1 MNRGRLR
8 PVPDKEDVTIKVMAP
23 PPSPASGSGK
33 AALVISILALV
44 TTVAFVAV
52 SAPVVANRI
61 SLLQDAVDETAA
73 ITAGNISFV
82 GDVTGNTT
90 LNVVSG
96 IQGAPVDASGPV
108 YGDIFTYDGA
118 SWTTQNRVNVTGNVT
133 TASHLVTDKITSSTR
148 TSPILVE
155 SNPRPQATSV
165 LYLINTTSLI
175 SYDVQSGIMTVI
187 GTLAAVLEDIAF
199 CPDGTL
205 YGKGSAGTLYE
216 IDPLTA
222 NFTLIASGYPEQANT
237 NTLACSPDGELYG
250 TYYGY
255 IYRYSRTNSSYE
267 NLGSFPEGNSNQ
279 GDLVFVGSTMYF
291 GTYYRA
297 LRAFPNPSDPS
308 TSYDINQIGGS
319 DPSSGSLLTL
329 GFGTTCTD
337 DGVQLWGTN
346 GASLYQIDTYSA
358 DVASIVTLPSSASNY
373 NGMTSTC
380 FAAPATALKMR
391 GNLDLDM
398 HDITHVSRMYVDNIY
413 SSGTFTVPSARIHV
427 HDTLN
432 LHSTSRKGT
441 NITFEDDGGTGYR
454 SAIMWRTDT
463 NLYRSTTST
472 IRTDNRFNVAQ
483 TVDSKYEVSANGN
496 VATLGSQSG
505 LYFVGNVPSING
517 LRTVVVGYDGGSG
530 YAANNILTVT
540 GCGGTG
546 GTVTVTSVSSGVVT
560 AITMTRPGTG
570 YVVGTNCATT
580 GGAGTGASINITAVG
595 STTVTSAIAYQA
607 IPVYAAGSYVTPAVT
622 TAIGFQVAASS
633 LGNGPVT
640 VGTHIGIDIPA
651 TAAVATNA
659 YGIRVAAPT
668 GGTTLNQAMNFVA
681 NTLASGGITFGA
693 DATRSTN
700 LYRSTTSTLRSD
712 GKLNVAFNVD
722 STYEISANGNVASA
736 IGASS
741 GVKFLGN
748 IPSISG
754 LLTVVVGFDG
764 GTGYAVNNV
773 LTVTG
778 CSGSGGTVTVSSVS
792 GGVVTAVTVTR
803 PGTGYIVGTNC
814 ATTGGAGT
822 GATVNITAIGSTTVT
837 TAIGY
842 QVTPINAVGLFVTPA
857 VTTAIGL
864 QVAASNLGSGPVTVG
879 THIGVDI
886 PATSAVATNAY
897 GIRLAAPTGGTT
909 INQAMNFVANTLP
922 SGGITFG
929 ADSVL
934 ANWYRSA
941 ASTIKSDGD
950 ISVRHVITTA
960 ASIPTAAA
968 GAGAGTGP
976 TITVAAGSSDCR
988 MMITVLTGSSPGA
1001 GVIFTLSY
1009 NVAFPSAVNAV
1020 VFSPRNAAAAALS
1033 GTSMPY
1039 IVSETVSV
1047 FTFNSG
1053 SAALAATTT
1062 YIWNFQAC

>member
-1 MNRGRLR
+1 MYHGRIR
-8 PVPDKEDVTIKVMAP
+8 PISLDY
-23 PPSPASGSGK
+23 GK
-33 AALVISILALV
+33 SRIALVVSILALIV
-44 TTVAFVAV
+44 IVAFVSV

-61 SLLQDAVDETAA
+61 SLLQDAVDET
-73 ITAGNISFV
+73 TAGAISLL

-90 LNVVSG
+90 LNVVTA
-96 IQGAPVDASGPV
+96 IQGAPVDASSPV
-108 YGDIFTYDGA
+108 YGDIFTYNGA
-118 SWTTQNRVNVTGNVT
+118 SWTTQNQVNVTGNVT
-133 TASHLVTDKITSSTR
+133 TASHLVTDRITSSTR

-155 SNPRPQATSV
+155 SNPRPQDTSI
-165 LYLINTTSLI
+165 LYLINTASLF
-175 SYDVQSGIMTVI
+175 SYNVVSGTLTVI
-187 GTLAAVLEDIAF
+187 GPLAAVLEDIAF

-222 NFTLIASGYPEQANT
+222 NFTLIASGYPEQADT

-250 TYYGY
+250 MFYGY
-255 IYRYSRTNSSYE
+255 LYRYSRTNSSYE
-267 NLGSFPEGNSNQ
+267 TLGLTPQGNSNQ
-279 GDLVFVGSTMYF
+279 GDLVFVGSTLYF
-291 GTYYRA
+291 GTNYGY
-297 LRAFPNPSDPS
+297 LTVVNISDPS
-308 TSYDINQIGGS
+308 ASYDLNPTAGS
-319 DPSSGSLLTL
+319 GYLTF

-337 DGVQLWGTN
+337 DGVQMWGTN
-346 GASLYQIDTYSA
+346 GASLYQIDPHSGDGRA
-358 DVASIVTLPSSASNY
+358 PITLPSSTSNY

-483 TVDSKYEVSANGN
+483 TADSKYEVSANGN
-496 VATLGSQSG
+496 VASTLGSVSG
-505 LYFVGNVPSING
+505 LSFVGNVPSING

-530 YAANNILTVT
+530 YVANNILTVT

-546 GTVTVTSVSSGVVT
+546 GTVTVTTVSSGVVT
-560 AITMTRPGTG
+560 AITITRPGTG

-580 GGAGTGASINITAVG
+580 GGAGTGATINITAVG
-595 STTVTSAIAYQA
+595 STTVTTAVAYQA
-607 IPVYAAGSYVTPAVT
+607 
-622 TAIGFQVAASS
+622 
-633 LGNGPVT
+633 
-640 VGTHIGIDIPA
+640 
-651 TAAVATNA
+651 
-659 YGIRVAAPT
+659 
-668 GGTTLNQAMNFVA
+668 
-681 NTLASGGITFGA
+681 
-693 DATRSTN
+693 
-700 LYRSTTSTLRSD
+700 
-712 GKLNVAFNVD
+712 
-722 STYEISANGNVASA
+722 
-736 IGASS
+736 
-741 GVKFLGN
+741 
-748 IPSISG
+748 
-754 LLTVVVGFDG
+754 
-764 GTGYAVNNV
+764 
-773 LTVTG
+773 
-778 CSGSGGTVTVSSVS
+778 
-792 GGVVTAVTVTR
+792 
-803 PGTGYIVGTNC
+803 
-814 ATTGGAGT
+814 
-822 GATVNITAIGSTTVT
+822 
-837 TAIGY
+837 
-842 QVTPINAVGLFVTPA
+842 TPINAAGLYVTPA

-864 QVAASNLGSGPVTVG
+864 QVAASNLGNGPVTVG

-950 ISVRHVITTA
+950 INVRHVITTA

-968 GAGAGTGP
+968 GTGAGTGP

-988 MMITVLTGSSPGA
+988 MMITVLTGTTPTASGN
-1001 GVIFTLSY
+1001 VFVLTY
-1009 NVAFPSAVNAV
+1009 NIAFPSAVNAV
-1020 VFSPRNAAAAALS
+1020 VFAPRNAAAAALS
-1033 GTSMPY
+1033 GTSAPF
-1039 IVSETVSV
+1039 VSSEATTT
-1047 FTFNSG
+1047 FTFTAG
-1053 SAALAATTT
+1053 SAALTATTT
-1062 YIWNFQAC
+1062 YIWNFKAC